1 MAHHPQHIITVCT
14 DCRITGTACRPGL
27 ELLARLNDSLSRM
40 GAASGPDFSIEGT
53 VCMAGCKRPCT
64 IAFQAS
70 GKATYLFGDITP
82 DTDIAALVDF
92 AALYAERPDGLT
104 REAER
109 PRGLGGKTI
118 ARIPAAFLVSEHHA
132 ERIQ

>member
-14 DCRITGTACRPGL
+14 DCRITGSACRPGL
-27 ELLARLNDSLSRM
+27 LLLARLNDSLSRM
-40 GAASGPDFSIEGT
+40 GVASGSDFSIEGT
-53 VCMAGCKRPCT
+53 VCMAGCRRPCT

-70 GKATYLFGDITP
+70 GKATYLFGDIAP
-82 DTDIAALVDF
+82 DTDIGALVDF
-92 AALYAERPDGLT
+92 ASIYAERPDGLT

>member
-27 ELLARLNDSLSRM
+27 ELLARLTDSLSRL
-40 GAASGPDFSIEGT
+40 GVASGSGFSIGGT
-53 VCMAGCKRPCT
+53 VCMAGCRRPCT

-82 DTDIAALVDF
+82 DTDIGALVDF
-92 AALYAERPDGLT
+92 AATYAERPDGLT

-118 ARIPAAFLVSEHHA
+118 ARIPAAFLLSEHRG

>member
-1 MAHHPQHIITVCT
+1 MAHHPQHTITVCT
-14 DCRITGTACRPGL
+14 DCRIIGTACRPGL

-40 GAASGPDFSIEGT
+40 GVARESDFSVEGT
-53 VCMAGCKRPCT
+53 VCMAGCHRPCT

-70 GKATYLFGDITP
+70 GKATYLFGDIAP
-82 DTDIAALVDF
+82 DTDIGALVDF
-92 AALYAERPDGLT
+92 ASIYAERPDGLT

-118 ARIPAAFLVSEHHA
+118 ARIPAAFLISEHPG

>member
-1 MAHHPQHIITVCT
+1 MAHHSKHIITVCT

-27 ELLARLNDSLSRM
+27 QLLASLNESLSRM
-40 GAASGPDFSIEGT
+40 GVASGSDFSIAGT
-53 VCMAGCKRPCT
+53 VCMAGCQRPCT

-70 GKATYLFGDITP
+70 GKATYLFGDIAP

-92 AALYAERPDGLT
+92 AMIYAQRPDGLT

-118 ARIPAAFLVSEHHA
+118 ARIPAALLVSEHSG

>member
-27 ELLARLNDSLSRM
+27 ELLARLNESLSRM
-40 GAASGPDFSIEGT
+40 GVASGPDFSVEGT
-53 VCMAGCKRPCT
+53 VCMAGCERPCT

-70 GKATYLFGDITP
+70 GKATYLFGDIAP
-82 DTDIAALVDF
+82 DTDIGALVEF
-92 AALYAERPDGLT
+92 ASIYANRPDGLT

-118 ARIPAAFLVSEHHA
+118 ARIPASFLVSEHYA